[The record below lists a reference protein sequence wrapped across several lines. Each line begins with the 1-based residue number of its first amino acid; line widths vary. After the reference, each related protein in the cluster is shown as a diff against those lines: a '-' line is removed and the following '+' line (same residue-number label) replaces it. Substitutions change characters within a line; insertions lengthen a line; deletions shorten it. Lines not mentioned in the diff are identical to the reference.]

1 MSPPSEVTEL
11 LQAWTDGDKEALEQ
25 LGPLV
30 HRELHRLA
38 RHYMKGERPEH
49 TLQATALVN
58 EAYLRLIRWKDVR
71 WQNRAHFFGVAAQ
84 MMRRILVDYARSH
97 RSAKGE
103 AGRVHVSLD
112 EAAVVSK
119 DEAAHVIAVDE
130 ALKQLTAVN
139 QRKAQI
145 VELRFFGG
153 MTVEETAEVL
163 KLSPATVL
171 RDWNYAR
178 SWLLREINRERSS

>member
-1 MSPPSEVTEL
+1 MSRTTEVTEL

-25 LGPLV
+25 LAPLV
-30 HRELHRLA
+30 HQELHRLA
-38 RHYMKGERPEH
+38 RHYMRGERPEH

-112 EAAVVSK
+112 ESAVVSK
-119 DEAAHVIAVDE
+119 DGASHVIAVDE
-130 ALKQLTAVN
+130 ALKQLAAVS

-153 MTVEETAEVL
+153 MTVEEIGEVL
-163 KLSPATVL
+163 KISPATIL
-171 RDWNYAR
+171 REWNYAR
-178 SWLLREINRERSS
+178 SWLSREIDRERST

>member
-1 MSPPSEVTEL
+1 MPQPSAVTEL

-25 LGPLV
+25 LVPLV
-30 HRELHRLA
+30 HQELHRLA
-38 RHYMKGERPEH
+38 RHYMSGERPEH

-112 EAAVVSK
+112 ESAVVSK
-119 DEAAHVIAVDE
+119 DEASHVIAVDE
-130 ALKQLTAVN
+130 ALKQLTAVS

-178 SWLLREINRERSS
+178 SWLLREINRERST